1 MLNFIE
7 DKINHY
13 ANVILTGGDKRD
25 SHALGELAFYMV
37 IRRVLKGEQTVQ
49 DVGMVDAIND
59 VLQEGGVI
67 DEGKTFIERLK

>member
-7 DKINHY
+7 DKINHF

-25 SHALGELAFYMV
+25 SHALGELEFYMV

-49 DVGMVDAIND
+49 DLGMVDAIND
-59 VLQEGGVI
+59 VLQEGGI
-67 DEGKTFIERLK
+67 IEKSETFIKLLK

>member
-1 MLNFIE
+1 
-7 DKINHY
+7 
-13 ANVILTGGDKRD
+13 
-25 SHALGELAFYMV
+25 MV